1 LFSSGHGPVAAR
13 DLAEIDPVS
22 KTGTLR
28 LLYGIAAANALISVV
43 TLASSRARSRD
54 SPME

>member
-22 KTGTLR
+22 KTGTL
-28 LLYGIAAANALISVV
+28 ISS
-43 TLASSRARSRD
+43 TG
-54 SPME
+54 